1 MQVIVMTSDNQ
12 SHCLVPFMYLWRKF
26 FTGFTPGGMW
36 ADRDGYHP
44 GMPIDLVFC
53 GFTEPKI
60 DLRQFDNWRFHSI
73 GKFEDYPA
81 DKWSDAFLH
90 VLDNVAQDRFILM
103 LEDYWL
109 CRPVDV
115 RGVKYLYDYMAQ
127 FQNVLKID
135 LDGDRLYI
143 NGGSNFLYNQNTY
156 NYVGHLDLLKSPSG
170 TAYQFSLWG
179 GIWRRDLMRKY
190 IIPGRSAQE
199 LELQCS
205 DKVGD
210 DVLVLGTR
218 QMPLHHANIYRSGR
232 GKTPAFSE
240 GGWSIPDSEI
250 EYMKGKGWI

>member
-12 SHCLVPFMYLWRKF
+12 HHCLMPFMYLWRRF
-26 FTGFTPGGMW
+26 FTYYIPSNSLG
-36 ADRDGYHP
+36 
-44 GMPIDLVFC
+44 DLIRNGDFVFC
-53 GFTEPKI
+53 GFTKPEI
-60 DLRQFDNWRFHSI
+60 DFSHWDWRFHSI

-143 NGGSNFLYNQNTY
+143 NGGSTFLYNANTY
-156 NYVGHLDLLKSPSG
+156 NFVGHLDLLKSPTG
-170 TAYQFSLWG
+170 TPYQFSLWG
-179 GIWRRDLMRKY
+179 GIWRRDLMRRY
-190 IIPGRSAQE
+190 IIPGKSAQE

-240 GGWSIPDSEI
+240 GGWKVPDSEI